1 MMPSCS
7 YPVEKLIV
15 ARFNVGDDLLESI
28 KAVVHEHEVKAGM
41 LTVIGAV
48 DRVQY
53 GFYHPQKK
61 SYTNLSWEPTA
72 ESSPAL
78 EITSCMG
85 NVALL
90 DDNIVVHAHIIF
102 TGEKGEIMGGHLLE
116 GCRVNPTAE
125 LTLLKAGGI
134 LRRKHNED
142 LNLALLSIK

>member
-1 MMPSCS
+1 MPSCS

-15 ARFNVGDDLLESI
+15 ARFDAGDDLFESI
-28 KAVVHEHEVKAGM
+28 REVVREHEVKAGM
-41 LTVIGAV
+41 FTAIGAV
-48 DRVQY
+48 DRAQY

-61 SYTNLSWEPTA
+61 TYTNLSWEPIA
-72 ESSPAL
+72 DSSPAL
-78 EITSCMG
+78 EIASCMG

-90 DDNIVVHAHIIF
+90 DDNIVVHAHITF

-125 LTLLKAGGI
+125 LTLLQAGGI
-134 LRRKHNED
+134 LHRKRDED

>member
-1 MMPSCS
+1 MPSCS
-7 YPVEKLIV
+7 YPIEKLIV
-15 ARFNVGDDLLESI
+15 ARFNAGDDLLESI
-28 KAVVHEHEVKAGM
+28 KEVVHEHEVKAGM

-48 DRVQY
+48 DQARY

-61 SYTNLSWEPTA
+61 AYTNLSWEPTA
-72 ESSPAL
+72 GSSPAL
-78 EITSCMG
+78 EIVSCMG

-90 DDNIVVHAHIIF
+90 DDNIVVHAHITF

-134 LRRKHNED
+134 LRRKHNQD
-142 LNLALLSIK
+142 LNLALLSI

>member
-1 MMPSCS
+1 MPSCS
-7 YPVEKLIV
+7 YPVKKLIV
-15 ARFNVGDDLLESI
+15 ARFNAGEDLLESI

-48 DRVQY
+48 DQAQY

-61 SYTNLSWEPTA
+61 SYTNLSWKPTV

-78 EITSCMG
+78 EIASCMG

-90 DDNIVVHAHIIF
+90 DDSIVVHAHITF

-125 LTLLKAGGI
+125 LTLLKASGI
-134 LRRKHNED
+134 IRRKRNED
-142 LNLALLSIK
+142 LNLALLSI

>member
-1 MMPSCS
+1 MSSCA

-15 ARFNVGDDLLESI
+15 ARFNTGDDLLESI
-28 KAVVHEHEVKAGM
+28 KEVVLKHEVKAGM
-41 LTVIGAV
+41 LTAIGAV
-48 DRVQY
+48 DRAQY

-61 SYTNLSWEPTA
+61 SYTNLSWEPSS

-78 EITSCMG
+78 EIASCMG

-90 DDNIVVHAHIIF
+90 DDNIVVHAHITF

-125 LTLLKAGGI
+125 LTLLKADGI
-134 LRRKHNED
+134 LRRKRNED